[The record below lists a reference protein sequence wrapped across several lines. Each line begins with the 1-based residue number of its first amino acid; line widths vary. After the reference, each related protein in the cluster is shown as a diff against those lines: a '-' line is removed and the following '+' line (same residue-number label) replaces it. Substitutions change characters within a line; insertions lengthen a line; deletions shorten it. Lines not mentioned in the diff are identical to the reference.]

1 MRISDWSSDVCS
13 SDLTEGV
20 VLSGDHI
27 LPTITPHI
35 SGLGSGADPLAEFF
49 RSLEKVGA
57 LVGVTLTLPA
67 HGHPFPDPT
76 GRATAIREHHEERLE
91 VLRAAAD
98 ELGSGTGAE
107 NGRAAWRERVCPEAG
122 RSGVAVELKNKR

>member
-57 LVGVTLTLPA
+57 LEGVTLTLPA
-67 HGHPFPDPT
+67 HGHPFPDLT
-76 GRATAIREHHEERLE
+76 GRAKAIREHHEERLA

-98 ELGSGTGAE
+98 EPGSGTVEAPLPPPFHQ
-107 NGRAAWRERVCPEAG
+107 RAWRQLAQSEPFPP
-122 RSGVAVELKNKR
+122 